1 MSSNRPF
8 IIGVA
13 GGSGSGKTTVVK
25 NILQEFKDTAA
36 SIVQHDWYYKNHSD
50 LSLEERAKLNYD
62 HPDALETNL
71 LVEHVKV
78 LLENKS
84 VECPIYDFT
93 KHERKIE
100 TQLVKPTE
108 ILIVDGILVLNDPA
122 LRDLMDMKVFVDTDS
137 DMCFIRR
144 MERDI
149 SHRGRSRESVI
160 EQYLTTVKPMHDQ
173 FVEPSKR
180 FADVII
186 PRGGKNKVA
195 IDLIVT
201 KISSILK

>member
-1 MSSNRPF
+1 MTSNKPF

-13 GGSGSGKTTVVK
+13 GGTGSGKTTVVK
-25 NILQEFKDTAA
+25 NIFQEFKDTAA
-36 SIVQHDWYYKNHSD
+36 TIVQHDWYYKNHTD
-50 LSLEERAKLNYD
+50 LPLEERAKLNYD
-62 HPDALETNL
+62 HPDALETDL
-71 LVEHVKV
+71 LVEHVRT
-78 LLENKS
+78 LLKNKA

-93 KHERKIE
+93 SHERKKE
-100 TQLVKPTE
+100 TQLVRPTE
-108 ILIVDGILVLNDPA
+108 ILIVDGILVLNNPH

-137 DMCFIRR
+137 DLRFIRR

-149 SHRGRSRESVI
+149 LHRGRNRESVI

-186 PRGGKNKVA
+186 PRGGRNRVA

-201 KISSILK
+201 KICSILK